1 MILDIS
7 QLYNNSNDNA
17 ELLLQDIS
25 NLYNNSNNHDVKIIV
40 GNNNNVETFKAHS
53 IILRIRSNYFNGVLS
68 NKWRY
73 KKDKNFTIIEQQNI
87 KPQAFKIILEYFYT
101 GSYSLDESNQEYIIE
116 LLFACDE
123 LELAELVTH
132 IQENIIYNHTSW
144 IQQNFVKFYK
154 LPFKCKLMQGGYKF
168 FEDKKFQIIREYCEE
183 LFYIRHE
190 LLFESK
196 DFVTISKPLLITII
210 KKDDLELEE
219 IDIWNYVIKWGMKQT
234 PEIKSEISEL
244 TQQDLEVLKN
254 RLRNVLQHVRFFTMS
269 YDEFWDDIWPLK
281 GIFSDHLLDKLVDYN
296 LNSIVKI
303 SPPTNSLT
311 KRIPKK
317 FDDSNI
323 ISYGQANT
331 LLNWIF
337 NEDVKIECKLHVSY
351 DLKLV
356 HCGSRDGMDLETFYE
371 LCGSEYA
378 QREFGAEIQ
387 KLIEFY
393 NQTITI
399 ATSTDTLR
407 ITDEH
412 VKTMS
417 KRKPDS
423 NF

>member
-144 IQQNFVKFYK
+144 IQQNF
-154 LPFKCKLMQGGYKF
+154 
-168 FEDKKFQIIREYCEE
+168 
-183 LFYIRHE
+183 
-190 LLFESK
+190 
-196 DFVTISKPLLITII
+196 
-210 KKDDLELEE
+210 
-219 IDIWNYVIKWGMKQT
+219 QT

-378 QREFGAEIQ
+378 V
-387 KLIEFY
+387 LIVIKIKESEKVIGGY
-393 NQTITI
+393 NPLSWNSCRDDHLITSDSFI
-399 ATSTDTLR
+399 FSFDNDKMNANILIPMKTRLLTSIRSL
-407 ITDEH
+407 
-412 VKTMS
+412 
-417 KRKPDS
+417 
-423 NF
+423 